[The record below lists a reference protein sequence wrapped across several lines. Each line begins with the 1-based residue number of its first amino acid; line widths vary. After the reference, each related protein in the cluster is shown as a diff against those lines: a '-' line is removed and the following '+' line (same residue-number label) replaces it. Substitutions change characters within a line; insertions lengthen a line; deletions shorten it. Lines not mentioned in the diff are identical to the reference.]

1 MSTLLQVSEI
11 EVRYVSPQFINK
23 VKIDSSK
30 AVLAAMKEV
39 WDIHTIGYQES
50 FIAFF
55 MNRANHLLGYRWLS
69 KGGTTGTI
77 VDAKHLFGIAV
88 KANACGII
96 LGHNHPSGSLRPSR
110 ADIELTKKLVAG
122 GKLLDINILD
132 HLIITP
138 SFTYY
143 SFADD
148 GLM

>member
-1 MSTLLQVSEI
+1 MSTLLQISEI
-11 EVRYVSPQFINK
+11 EVRYVAPQFINK

-110 ADIELTKKLVAG
+110 ADIELTKKLVEG